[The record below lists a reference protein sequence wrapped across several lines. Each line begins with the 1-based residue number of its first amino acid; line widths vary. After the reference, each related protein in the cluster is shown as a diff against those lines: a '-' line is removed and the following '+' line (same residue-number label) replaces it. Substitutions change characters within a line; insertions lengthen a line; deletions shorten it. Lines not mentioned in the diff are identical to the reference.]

1 MNKVTGKILLQET
14 GFGIPNLVV
23 TIYDVDFDTLPKK
36 ALQSPQAK
44 IVDSWDQ
51 LAGDRLGSILTDDDG
66 SFVLE
71 YDDKAFN
78 EARPDLLLFVTAPE
92 GSGLNECSPMLHVS
106 CGIRQKAGR
115 VESYLIRLTTEALK
129 KAGVPLP
136 HNSAE
141 KTNGAKAL
149 PARLLKMELHKRE
162 TRQVL
167 EKVRTAWGQNEVPG
181 PKISEVYRQKL
192 HVLEKASGKNGIS
205 TNRVRLSL
213 PMVSADGGQA
223 RLVFN
228 GESRKWFMNKG
239 NEIVE
244 ANFTGVVSGEELTPD
259 ERPAVG
265 INVVLNENKK
275 EFGIVVSRTP
285 VRLSAKENSPG
296 ELFIDTFKRRFVQAR
311 QQSKSTH
318 TNEASAE

>member
-1 MNKVTGKILLQET
+1 MNKVMGKILLQET
-14 GFGIPNLVV
+14 GIGIPNLVV

-51 LAGDRLGSILTDDDG
+51 LAGDRVGSILTDDDG

-71 YDDKAFN
+71 YGDKEFN
-78 EARPDLLLFVTAPE
+78 EDRPDLLLFVTAPE
-92 GSGLNECSPMLHVS
+92 GSGLNGCSPMLHVS

-115 VESYLIRLTTEALK
+115 LESYLIRLTTEELK

-136 HNSAE
+136 HNSVE
-141 KTNGAKAL
+141 KTQGAKAL
-149 PARLLKMELHKRE
+149 PARLLKMELRKRE
-162 TRQVL
+162 THSVL
-167 EKVRTAWGQNEVPG
+167 EKIRTVWRQSEAPA
-181 PKISEVYRQKL
+181 PRISEVYRQKL
-192 HVLEKASGKNGIS
+192 NVLEQAKTKNGIS
-205 TNRVRLSL
+205 TNAFRLSL
-213 PMVSADGGQA
+213 PVLSTGNGQP

-228 GESRKWFMNKG
+228 GEARKWFMNKG

-259 ERPAVG
+259 ERPAAG

-285 VRLSAKENSPG
+285 VRLCAKENNPG

-311 QQSKSTH
+311 KQSTSTH
-318 TNEASAE
+318 DNEAPAQ

>member
-14 GFGIPNLVV
+14 GVGIPNLIV

-71 YDDKAFN
+71 YGDKEFN
-78 EARPDLLLFVTAPE
+78 EDRPDLLLFVTAPE
-92 GSGLNECSPMLHVS
+92 GSGLNGCSPMLHVS

-115 VESYLIRLTTEALK
+115 LESYLIRLTTEELK

-136 HNSAE
+136 NSVE
-141 KTNGAKAL
+141 KTVGAKAL
-149 PARLLKMELHKRE
+149 PARLLKVELQKRE
-162 TRQVL
+162 TGKVL
-167 EKVRTAWGQNEVPG
+167 EKVRTVWRQNEVPA
-181 PKISEVYRQKL
+181 PKISEVYRQKMN
-192 HVLEKASGKNGIS
+192 VLEQTNASNGSS
-205 TNRVRLSL
+205 TNSFRLSL
-213 PMVSADGGQA
+213 PMISADGGQG

-244 ANFTGVVSGEELTPD
+244 ANFTGVVSGKELTPG
-259 ERPAVG
+259 ETPAVG

-275 EFGIVVSRTP
+275 EFGIVVSRAP
-285 VRLSAKENSPG
+285 VRLCAKENSPG
-296 ELFIDTFKRRFVQAR
+296 ELFIDTFKRRFVQTR
-311 QQSKSTH
+311 KDSKSTDA
-318 TNEASAE
+318 NEASAK